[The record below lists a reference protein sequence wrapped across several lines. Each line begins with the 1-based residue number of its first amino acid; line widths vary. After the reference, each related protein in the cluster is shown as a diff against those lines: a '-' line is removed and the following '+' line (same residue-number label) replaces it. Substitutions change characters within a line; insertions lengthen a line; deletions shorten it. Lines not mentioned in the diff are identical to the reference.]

1 MNKNNLRKVVN
12 LLQKSRVKNYELSPN
27 YITNFAYN
35 NDINLTSEEVV
46 YINNYYKV
54 VNKLLT
60 YVPNKK

>member
-46 YINNYYKV
+46 YINNNYKV
-54 VNKLLT
+54 INKLLT

>member
-27 YITNFAYN
+27 YIANFAYN